1 MDSHINPRHIGEFL
15 SKNARHRLTL
25 LVLEKMKVEPVKTGL
40 KADPRGRPRGKVSVL
55 ADMLGVKQRT
65 VHRWLDP
72 DGVQANDINAEE
84 LAYIA
89 VQYDYNETSKIL
101 LNDLVEHRIIVN
113 DWIIDMHDTN
123 ASGKVETPTQ
133 VPPSTGPNDGSK
145 VNEP

>member
-1 MDSHINPRHIGEFL
+1 MDSHVYPRRLGEFL

-25 LVLEKMKVEPVKTGL
+25 LVLQKMKVEPVRKGAG
-40 KADPRGRPRGKVSVL
+40 ADPRGRPRSKENVL

-72 DGVQANDINAEE
+72 NGVQASDSNAGE

-101 LNDLVEHRIIVN
+101 LNDLAEHRKIVN
-113 DWIIDMHDTN
+113 DWIIDMRDTN
-123 ASGKVETPTQ
+123 VSGKVEDAPA
-133 VPPSTGPNDGSK
+133 SN
-145 VNEP
+145 